1 MKALRLAGGVLLLSA
16 SLVWADVPPPDVAGC
31 QGKQAGDACE
41 RDDRSAGTCV
51 KATCSRN
58 DYSEGPPPKTVDYE
72 CLKCGAAAAAP
83 SPQAPEAPKS
93 SSCAAAPG
101 LSLLAL
107 AGWLAARRRR

>member
-1 MKALRLAGGVLLLSA
+1 MRVLRLAGGVLLLSA
-16 SLVWADVPPPDVAGC
+16 ALAWADVPPPDVAGC

-41 RDDRSAGTCV
+41 RDDRSAGTCA

-72 CLKCGAAAAAP
+72 CLKCAAAAAP
-83 SPQAPEAPKS
+83 SQKASGAPRS
-93 SSCAAAPG
+93 SNCAAAPG
-101 LSLLAL
+101 LALLAV